1 MAPAR
6 HGGGSVRRLAVVVLV
21 LMASVGDFRAQTP
34 TEDLRGAVSGTLDIE
49 KSTQAGREA
58 WAQEKASLEA
68 RYRSA
73 KANVRYLGERTTLEK
88 ERETAVLA
96 SVDELERRMREAK
109 VIEASLGD
117 TLSVVMRRFEAFVAG
132 DLPFLVEERSA
143 RLASL
148 REELART
155 DVAGA
160 EKLRRLLEALQIETE
175 YGRMVEVTQ
184 DHVVLEA
191 DSVFV
196 DVLQVGRVSLF
207 CRTPDGKAV
216 GMFDPGAR
224 QWVRLPK
231 RYDRNITRAIEM
243 ATRLRPVQLIALPL
257 GRIQP

>member
-1 MAPAR
+1 MQR
-6 HGGGSVRRLAVVVLV
+6 TAVVVLV
-21 LMASVGDFRAQTP
+21 LLAAVGVFHAQTP
-34 TEDLRGAVSGTLDIE
+34 SGDLKGTVSGTLDIE
-49 KSTQAGREA
+49 KTTQGEREA
-58 WAQEKASLEA
+58 WAQEKAGLEA

-73 KANVRYLGERTTLEK
+73 KANVKYLGERIAVER

-96 SVDELERRMREAK
+96 SVSELERRLREAK
-109 VIEASLGD
+109 VLDASLGD
-117 TLSVVMRRFEAFVAG
+117 TLNVVMRKLETFVAG
-132 DLPFLVEERSA
+132 DLPFLVEERNA
-143 RLASL
+143 RLSSL
-148 REELART
+148 REDLART

-160 EKLRRLLEALQIETE
+160 EKLRRLLEALQVETE
-175 YGRMVEVTQ
+175 YGRLVEVSQ
-184 DHVVLEA
+184 AGIALEA

-216 GMFDPGAR
+216 GMFDPGSR

-231 RYDRNITRAIEM
+231 RYDRNISRAIEM